1 MWLQLIC
8 LTIIA
13 HVELRNLRPRSLALA
28 SKTSGDLKKT
38 QLSGFSDFSLFYL
51 TERLGWNREEWLPLN
66 DKKGTDTMGTEVL
79 LLGQGELG
87 SSFLKATYDTVV
99 KRIIRTAI

>member
-28 SKTSGDLKKT
+28 SKTSGNMKKT
-38 QLSGFSDFSLFYL
+38 QLNGFSDFSLFYW
-51 TERLGWNREEWLPLN
+51 TERLGWNRKEWLTLN
-66 DKKGTDTMGTEVL
+66 DKKG
-79 LLGQGELG
+79 
-87 SSFLKATYDTVV
+87 ADTVSIEV
-99 KRIIRTAI
+99 